1 MLTSFI
7 IPHSTLF
14 SAFSQFV
21 VLVHRVV
28 DALQYKALDDVD
40 RHVDGRLQHLHV
52 VVGVMA
58 EHPVD
63 LSATWIVVA
72 DAHSQAREVLADQ
85 LHDMSQTI
93 MPSIASIGFQPE
105 ITQGQCHIITDDE
118 QPTLVDF
125 LLIEPIAHSIAAEVH
140 EGSRL
145 QQEYLSA
152 FQGRLSH
159 KAVTAILK
167 TNIGRFSKSVQY
179 HKSCIVASTG
189 VFITGIT
196 QTTDQILIQCLS
208 ISVTY
213 RDGLLA
219 LSLACCVCRSVS
231 VVAGC
236 AGVGVTCHLHGANDH
251 VLACSELQTLVREAG
266 LP

>member
-1 MLTSFI
+1 MSNDGLSYHSAFTSFNI
-7 IPHSTLF
+7 HQSLVF
-14 SAFSQFV
+14 FSQFV

-28 DALQYKALDDVD
+28 DALQDKAFDDVY

-72 DAHSQAREVLADQ
+72 DAHAQACEVLADQ

-93 MPSIASIGFQPE
+93 MPSIASIGFQSE
-105 ITQGQCHIITDDE
+105 IAQGQRHVIADDE
-118 QPTLVDF
+118 QPALVDF
-125 LLIEPIAHSIAAEVH
+125 LFVEPIAHSVAAEVH

-189 VFITGIT
+189 IFIAGIT
-196 QTTDQILIQCLS
+196 QSTDQILIQCLS
-208 ISVTY
+208 MSVICME
-213 RDGLLA
+213 G
-219 LSLACCVCRSVS
+219 
-231 VVAGC
+231 
-236 AGVGVTCHLHGANDH
+236 
-251 VLACSELQTLVREAG
+251 
-266 LP
+266 